1 MEESKV
7 KITTKLL
14 GSYLAI
20 ALLVVVLGV
29 MSFFGLKTVNDNSQE
44 LYEERL
50 QPAIILSEV
59 SQLMENTRVHILS
72 GVVGSVPA
80 RGETAVE
87 NLEEVDLLL
96 EDYSKKSL
104 GAKEQETF
112 DLLMVNW
119 DLFSEKIRSTAAAL
133 SAGDY
138 TETMDGVRD
147 SGANYGAA
155 NMYLEELLEQTD
167 NLSNKTYNQNINTY
181 ETVRNMIIVISLV
194 ATVLAIVIGIL
205 MGRMIGTPLKK
216 ISRNL
221 NEVAKGNLTVKP
233 LKMNRKDEIGTLV
246 QASNSMQ
253 RELRNVISS
262 VSEATSKVMSSSE
275 ELTQSTNEV
284 GQGAEQIAITMQEL
298 ASGSESQA
306 NYTSDLSMNMQ
317 NFVQTIEESADQSDE
332 IYQTSTAVKTLT
344 EKGKGLMDTS
354 VSQMQEIDKIVK
366 ESVDGVKE
374 LDNKSKKVSK
384 LVSVIEDIAEQTNLL
399 ALNAAIEA
407 ARAGEQ
413 GKGFAVVADEV
424 RKLAEQVS
432 HSVGDITHIV
442 QGIQSESS
450 NVAVSLENGYEQ
462 VTRGTTQIETT
473 GETFNEISA
482 SVESMGSAI
491 KEISDKL
498 QANKKKTVE
507 MNASVEEIASV
518 SEESAAGIEQTS
530 ASAQQTT
537 STMQEVS
544 ASSGELA
551 RIAEEL
557 NDMVDRF
564 KL

>member
-1 MEESKV
+1 M

-20 ALLVVVLGV
+20 ALLVVMLGV
-29 MSFFGLKTVNDNSQE
+29 VSFLGLRTVSENSQE

-59 SQLMENTRVHILS
+59 SQLMENTRVHILT
-72 GVVGSVPA
+72 GVVSRVPT
-80 RGETAVE
+80 RGEAAVE

-96 EDYSKKSL
+96 ETYSEQSL
-104 GAKEQETF
+104 GEVEQEAF
-112 DLLMVNW
+112 DLLKLNW
-119 DLFSEKIRSTAAAL
+119 DLFSEAIQATAVSLA
-133 SAGDY
+133 SGDY
-138 TETMDGVRD
+138 TETMEGVRD

-155 NMYLEELLEQTD
+155 NMYLEELLALTD
-167 NLSNKTYNQNINTY
+167 DLSKETYTQNNDTY
-181 ETVRNMIIVISLV
+181 ETIRNIIIVISIV
-194 ATVLAIVIGIL
+194 ATLLAIIIGIL
-205 MGRMIGTPLKK
+205 MGRVIGRPLKK
-216 ISRNL
+216 IAHNL
-221 NEVAKGNLTVKP
+221 NEVAKGNLTVSP
-233 LKMNRKDEIGTLV
+233 LKTKRKDEIGELV
-246 QASNSMQ
+246 KASNIMQ
-253 RELRNVISS
+253 HELKNIITS

-306 NYTSDLSMNMQ
+306 NNTSDLSMNMQ
-317 NFVQTIEESADQSDE
+317 NFVQTIEESADQSDK
-332 IYQTSTAVKTLT
+332 IYQTSSTVKALT
-344 EKGKGLMDTS
+344 GKGKELMDAS
-354 VSQMQEIDKIVK
+354 VDQMQEIDKIVK
-366 ESVDGVKE
+366 DSVNGVKE
-374 LDNKSKKVSK
+374 LDNKSKQVSK

-442 QGIQSESS
+442 RGIQSESS
-450 NVAVSLENGYEQ
+450 NVALSLENGYEQ
-462 VTRGTTQIETT
+462 VTKGTTQIQKT
-473 GETFNEISA
+473 GDTFNKISA
-482 SVESMGSAI
+482 SVQSMGTAI
-491 KEISDKL
+491 KDISDKL
-498 QANKKKTVE
+498 QANKKQTLD

-544 ASSGELA
+544 ASSEELA
-551 RIAEEL
+551 RIAEQL
-557 NDMVDRF
+557 NNMVDRF